1 MTVILALASNSHYEE
16 NIAMAE
22 NRIRP
27 FFSAIVFSRGM
38 MTEPIGGVSQSMYCN
53 VVGKGSTDLTYQQL
67 RNAIKEIERSMG
79 RSAESTSEGIIPID
93 IDILQYDTEKF
104 KPQDWTRQYNITLLK
119 EIGE

>member
-1 MTVILALASNSHYEE
+1 
-16 NIAMAE
+16 MAE

-38 MTEPIGGVSQSMYCN
+38 MTEPIGGVPQSMYCN

-67 RNAIKEIERSMG
+67 RNAVKEIERSMG
-79 RSAESTSEGIIPID
+79 RSAEATSEGIIPID